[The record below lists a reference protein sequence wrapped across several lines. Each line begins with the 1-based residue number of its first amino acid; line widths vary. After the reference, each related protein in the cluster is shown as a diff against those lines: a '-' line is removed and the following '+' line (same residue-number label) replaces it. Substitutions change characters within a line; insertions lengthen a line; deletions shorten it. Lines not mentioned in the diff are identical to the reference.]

1 VIHYNK
7 IKKHKSNKGEK
18 IMNAFIKSMV
28 MEDYTHMSINSLLA
42 QYKEKQDDYIL
53 ASLYQIVSKKLEYR
67 FNSIK
72 QTYKRN
78 NCIDDFESDCLYLLH
93 KSAMLYELDSNANF
107 ITYYMRA
114 INNREMELKRSFS
127 YKKRNGVNDEISI
140 YTKIDSKDDGIEL
153 IDIFQSDAIYDFDKC
168 EILSMFTGKERE
180 LVEIILDEKIKFNDR
195 KYAYKKLNCN
205 NSKFNRLKQH
215 IKEIILQ
222 EPSFMELLQ
231 NY

>member
-7 IKKHKSNKGEK
+7 INKKHKSNKGEK
-18 IMNAFIKSMV
+18 TMNAFIKSMV

-93 KSAMLYELDSNANF
+93 KSAMLYELNSNASF
-107 ITYYMRA
+107 VTYYMSA
-114 INNREMELKRSFS
+114 INNQEIELKRRFS
-127 YKKRNGVNDEISI
+127 YKKRSGVNDEISI
-140 YTKIDSKDDGIEL
+140 YTKNNGIEL
-153 IDIFQSDAIYDFDKC
+153 IDIFQSDALDDFNRC

-180 LVEIILDEKIKFNDR
+180 LVEIILDERIKFNDR
-195 KYAYKKLNCN
+195 KYAYKKLNCDN
-205 NSKFNRLKQH
+205 NKFNRLKQH

-222 EPSFMELLQ
+222 EPSFIELLQ